1 MHQRV
6 TQWFPWVTAAEQVAE
21 PELKELILA
30 FGEML
35 TKAA

>member
-1 MHQRV
+1 V
-6 TQWFPWVTAAEQVAE
+6 TQWFPSVTAAEQVVE

-35 TKAA
+35 TQAA

>member
-1 MHQRV
+1 MVSLGDCR
-6 TQWFPWVTAAEQVAE
+6 AEQVAE
-21 PELKELILA
+21 PDLKELILA